1 MRPFVRLA
9 VVVASSVVACSRR
22 ADEHGPTP
30 AAVATPA
37 PTASASTAAPSATA
51 SVAPAPTFRAKAA
64 YGIVVA
70 PAAVH
75 VPVVYLHG
83 MWASP
88 EDSCS
93 FFEAAA
99 ARVGPLVCPRGNLPP
114 SAGGAWGGALS
125 NKRVHLDAALAAAAA
140 HGPLASEG
148 VLLGFSSGAL
158 FALELA
164 LHEPGRWPGLVLMS
178 MHLSTSAAA
187 LQAAKVRRVVLAAG
201 EQDGSFAH
209 LRALAT
215 TLDAG
220 GVPTRFVTLGKVG
233 HHFAVDMEA
242 RMTDAIAWVRG
253 G

>member
-1 MRPFVRLA
+1 MRPSGVRLA
-9 VVVASSVVACSRR
+9 FVVASTLACSRR
-22 ADEHGPTP
+22 ADERP
-30 AAVATPA
+30 PA
-37 PTASASTAAPSATA
+37 PAVVAPASTASASAPAPSTTA
-51 SVAPAPTFRAKAA
+51 SAAPAPTFRAKAP

-70 PAAVH
+70 PPALH

-99 ARVGPLVCPRGNLPP
+99 SRVGPLVCPRGNLPA

-125 NKRVHLDAALAAAAA
+125 HKRVHLDEALAAAAA
-140 HGPLASEG
+140 HGPLAHEG
-148 VLLGFSSGAL
+148 VLLGFSSGAA

-164 LHEPGRWPGLVLMS
+164 QHEPGRWPALVLMS
-178 MHLSTSAAA
+178 MSLSTSAAA
-187 LQAAKVRRVVLAAG
+187 LRAAKVRRVVLAAG
-201 EQDGSFAH
+201 EHDGSFAH

-215 TLDAG
+215 RLDAG

-233 HHFAVDMEA
+233 HHFAVDTEA
-242 RMTDAIAWVRG
+242 RMIDAIAWVRG

>member
-1 MRPFVRLA
+1 MRLA
-9 VVVASSVVACSRR
+9 VLAPLTFVACSRR
-22 ADEHGPTP
+22 ADERVTTP
-30 AAVATPA
+30 VVVA
-37 PTASASTAAPSATA
+37 PTASEVATASASASSSA
-51 SVAPAPTFRAKAA
+51 SVAPAPTFRAKAS

-70 PAAVH
+70 PPSVH

-93 FFEAAA
+93 FFEPAAA
-99 ARVGPLVCPRGNLPP
+99 HVGPLVCPRGNLAP
-114 SAGGAWGGALS
+114 SAGGAWGGPLAA
-125 NKRVHLDAALAAAAA
+125 KRVHLDEALKAATAYGALADQ
-140 HGPLASEG
+140 G

-164 LHEPGRWPGLVLMS
+164 QHEPGRWPALVLMS

-187 LQAAKVRRVVLAAG
+187 LKAAKVRRLVLAAG

-215 TLDAG
+215 TLAAG
-220 GVPTRFVTLGKVG
+220 GVSTRFVTLGKVG
-233 HHFAVDMEA
+233 HHFAVDMET
-242 RMTDAIAWVRG
+242 RMTEAIDWVRG
-253 G
+253 D

>member
-1 MRPFVRLA
+1 VRLA
-9 VVVASSVVACSRR
+9 LVTLALAGCSRR
-22 ADEHGPTP
+22 ADER
-30 AAVATPA
+30 ATP
-37 PTASASTAAPSATA
+37 PTGTASASVTAAAPASSVVA
-51 SVAPAPTFRAKAA
+51 SVAPAPTFRAKAS

-70 PAAVH
+70 PPALH

-93 FFEAAA
+93 FFEPAAA
-99 ARVGPLVCPRGNLPP
+99 QVGPLVCPRGNLPP
-114 SAGGAWGGALS
+114 SAGGAWGGALAA
-125 NKRVHLDAALAAAAA
+125 KRVHLDEALVAARA
-140 HGPLASEG
+140 HGPLAPEG
-148 VLLGFSSGAL
+148 VLVGFSSGAL

-164 LHEPGRWPGLVLMS
+164 QHEPGRWPALVLMS

-187 LQAAKVRRVVLAAG
+187 LKAAAVRRVVLAAG

-220 GVPTRFVTLGKVG
+220 GVATRFVSLGKVG

-242 RMTDAIAWVRG
+242 RMADAIAWVRG